1 MTDIRKKS
9 RKTPDAKWP
18 VIIGLIT
25 LTVLVAGLGSW
36 AVLTRIAGAV
46 VTTGQIEVASQQQV
60 VQHADGGVVEVIH
73 VADGDW
79 VEAGQLLITL
89 DGTFLRSELSI
100 IESQFFEI
108 LARRG
113 RLEAERN
120 GETDIVFPQELAS
133 KARDDAST
141 FSLLQGQ
148 TSLFRARAATL
159 RQRAEQLGERKEQIT
174 SQIAGIDAQITS
186 MGEQISLNEEELIA
200 QEQLLSRGLTPVTRV
215 LALRRQA
222 ASLTGDLGAL
232 QAQRAEALG
241 KITEINLEI
250 INMRTIRQEEAIAE
264 LRDLGY
270 REIELAEQRRVLAER
285 IARLDIRAPVSGVV
299 HGLQVTTPRSVLR
312 SADAVGYLVPQ
323 DQPLVI
329 SALIQPQDISNV
341 YMGQQ
346 TNLRFPAFSTK
357 TTPEVSG
364 VVTVVSADAFQDNQ
378 TGQSFYKAQIMI
390 AEGELDRL
398 NGQILLPGMPVEVML
413 MTKPRTP
420 MAYLI
425 KPLADYFAT
434 SFRES

>member
-413 MTKPRTP
+413 MTRVC
-420 MAYLI
+420 
-425 KPLADYFAT
+425 
-434 SFRES
+434 